1 LGFFILIFSTQI
13 INAATINWV
22 GSTSTSWNIGSNW
35 SAGAVPTAS
44 DNVQIGVVSFSGN
57 QPTISASASCSS
69 LTISNVT
76 ASTLTVNA
84 PLSVTN
90 TITVT
95 SGTINSNAS
104 GTITAANVNL
114 STSTFTL
121 NGTLA
126 VSGTLQT
133 PTSPGGNSTLTTNA
147 TGNTITGGISVHT
160 GSNLTWSGSG
170 TTACGA
176 STVFSTTTL
185 TIGTGNTINFSGT
198 LTINSGSTP
207 GLLINN
213 GNLAFTSSSISIAS
227 PSSLT
232 TVVTNNSGATISLT
246 TSGNIGLG
254 ATAGLENAGTITANA
269 GTSLT
274 SGNGS
279 LYTNDSGGT
288 ITLTGATF
296 NLVGGANL
304 NNTGNINLSS
314 SSTLTSGNPVVITNN
329 NGGSLTFTASTL
341 NMQSGSHII
350 NSGSVSAL
358 SGSTVTIP
366 NTTYIN
372 NSTPTGSLTVSGSN
386 VNIGGGG
393 SIINSGTVTTNTS
406 SAINLSGNP
415 ATIVNNVNGL
425 FNATSTTFTL
435 AAGSSI
441 TNTGGAINATSSTFT
456 LNGNPSSI
464 TNQNITITGIT
475 TVGTASFDACQMTF
489 NGSNSLTNSGALT
502 INDGSSIILSSS
514 STSCSIKN
522 SGTFSAGTSNSSCTI
537 TLNNQGAISNSSK
550 FYLGSTSVIQYLT
563 SASSNCSITNSSGA
577 TFTLQSDQYGSATI
591 ANIPQSHSNT
601 LTGIFNAERYIT
613 GSRGYRIFSSQVNAG
628 AVGSNNVISLNYL
641 QNSILVLGTTG
652 TTRGFDKQGNPTIYI
667 FRENLSPLYT
677 SYLNSNWQGINDI
690 SKGTTYGTD
699 DVVAA
704 NQSINI
710 PVANGYLVFFRGDR
724 NAFATTALALANE
737 TVPTYSATP
746 TTVTASGTM
755 NVGTVQ
761 AKLWYTPT
769 ATLLGYST
777 AANPV
782 TTGLNCIGNPY
793 SSAIDWDTFSSTS
806 SSAAIYGPGLSGA
819 ISFLSLNGS
828 YATYSVVTHT
838 GNNGATHIIP
848 SGVGFFVQASSS
860 SPATPT
866 LTFTENAKINTQA
879 ALVSTFMDKSPVQ
892 LAVNNQYLRIQ
903 MALDSFYNEDVL
915 INFNKNTKATYD
927 INEDAPYLLGTNKV
941 NLNSISSDNVPLA
954 INQLPLPTK
963 SQAVGLNVGAD
974 ADGIYTLNMKQIVSI
989 PQLFDIWL
997 MDAYK
1002 KDSLDM
1008 RHNPTY
1014 AFNIYKSDTN
1024 SYGAGRFT
1032 LVIRQNP
1039 AYAYRLLNFTA
1050 TKAAARQ
1057 VQLAWET
1064 ENEQNYTYF
1073 TVERSTDGGKT
1084 FNVLGGPASTGAG
1097 RYTQVDKDP
1106 AEQNLYR
1113 LKQQDIN
1120 DKITYSNIVPISYAN
1135 LSNNLGSINL
1145 YPNPAS
1151 STINLSVTTAIN
1163 TSGSYN
1169 IKIINS
1175 TGLIVKQA
1183 TSAQINWQT
1192 SVSDLLPGTY
1202 IVRVFN
1208 TSDNALIGDT
1218 KFVKR

>member
-1 LGFFILIFSTQI
+1 LGFLILIFSTQI
-13 INAATINWV
+13 VNAATINWV
-22 GSTSTSWNIGSNW
+22 GSTSTSWNTGSNW
-35 SAGAVPTAS
+35 STGAVPTSS

-57 QPTISASASCSS
+57 QPTIVSSAACSS

-104 GTITAANVNL
+104 GTITAANINL
-114 STSTFTL
+114 SASAFTL
-121 NGTLA
+121 NGTLT

-160 GSNLTWSGSG
+160 SSNLTWNGSG

-185 TIGTGNTINFSGT
+185 TIGAGNTVNFSGT

-207 GLLINN
+207 GFLVNN
-213 GNLAFTSSSISIAS
+213 GNLAFTSASISIAS

-232 TVVTNNSGATISLT
+232 TVVTNNNGGTISLT
-246 TSGNIGLG
+246 TSGSIGLG

-288 ITLTGATF
+288 INLNGATF
-296 NLVGGANL
+296 TLVGGANL
-304 NNTGNINLSS
+304 NNTGNINLNS

-329 NGGSLTFTASTL
+329 NGGNLTFSASTL
-341 NMQSGSHII
+341 NMQGGSHII
-350 NSGSVSAL
+350 NAGSVSAL
-358 SGSTVTIP
+358 SGSTVILP
-366 NTTYIN
+366 NTTFIN
-372 NSTPTGSLTVSGSN
+372 NSTTTGSLTVSGST
-386 VNIGGGG
+386 VNIGAGG
-393 SIINSGTVTTNTS
+393 SITNSGTVTTNTS
-406 SAINLSGNP
+406 AVINLNGNP
-415 ATIVNNVNGL
+415 ATIVNNVNGI
-425 FNATSTTFTL
+425 FNTTATTFTM

-441 TNTGGAINATSSTFT
+441 TNTGGTINAISSTFT

-464 TNQNITITGIT
+464 TNQNFTIAGVT
-475 TVGTASFDACQMTF
+475 TVGTANFDACQMTF
-489 NGSNSLTNSGALT
+489 NGSNSLVNSGTLT
-502 INDGSSIILSSS
+502 INDGSSITLSSS

-522 SGTFSAGTSNSSCTI
+522 TGTFSAGTSNSSCTI

-550 FYLGSTSVIQYLT
+550 FFVGSTSVIQYLT
-563 SASSNCSITNSSGA
+563 STSSNCSITNNSGA
-577 TFTLQSDQYGSATI
+577 TFTFQSDQNGSATL

-601 LTGIFNAERYIT
+601 LTGSFNAERYIT

-628 AVGSNNVISLNYL
+628 SNKVSINYL

-652 TTRGFDKQGNPTIYI
+652 TAKGFDKTGNPTIYLY
-667 FRENLSPLYT
+667 RESLSPLYT
-677 SYLNSNWQGINDI
+677 TFLNSNWQGINDI
-690 SKGTTYGTD
+690 SNGTTYGTN

-724 NAFATTALALANE
+724 NAFPSTALALANE
-737 TVPTYSATP
+737 TVSTYPATA
-746 TTVTASGTM
+746 TTVTVTGTLNM
-755 NVGTVQ
+755 GTIQ
-761 AKLWYTPT
+761 AKLWYNPGS
-769 ATLLGYST
+769 TLLGYST
-777 AANPV
+777 TVNPV
-782 TTGLNCIGNPY
+782 TTGFNCVGNPY
-793 SSAIDWDTFSSTS
+793 PSSIDWDTFSSSS
-806 SSAAIYGPGLSGA
+806 SSAAIYGPGLSGV
-819 ISFLSLNGS
+819 ISFLLPNGS
-828 YATYSVVTHT
+828 YATYSVVTHS

-860 SPATPT
+860 SSTTPA
-866 LTFTENAKINTQA
+866 LTFTENAKVNTQVTG
-879 ALVSTFMDKSPVQ
+879 VSTFMDKAPIQ
-892 LAVNNQYLRIQ
+892 QAANNQYLRIQ

-915 INFNKNTKATYD
+915 INFNKNTKTTYD
-927 INEDAPYLLGTNKV
+927 INEDAPYRLGTNKV
-941 NLNSISSDNVPLA
+941 NLNSISSDNVSLA

-963 SQAVGLNVGAD
+963 SQVIGLNVGAV

-1008 RHNPTY
+1008 RHNTTY

-1024 SYGAGRFT
+1024 SYGAKRFT
-1032 LVIRQNP
+1032 LLIRQNP

-1050 TKAAARQ
+1050 TKATGRQ
-1057 VQLAWET
+1057 VQLVWKT
-1064 ENEQNYTYF
+1064 ENEENYTYF
-1073 TVERSTDGGKT
+1073 TVERSTNGGKT
-1084 FNVLGGPASTGAG
+1084 FNVLGGPASTDAG
-1097 RYTQVDKDP
+1097 TYSLVDKDP
-1106 AEQNLYR
+1106 ADQNLYR

-1120 DKITYSNIVPISYAN
+1120 DNITYSNIVPISYAN
-1135 LSNNLGSINL
+1135 LSNNLDNINL

-1151 STINLSVTTAIN
+1151 STINLSVTTA
-1163 TSGSYN
+1163 TSTVVGSYN

-1183 TSAQINWQT
+1183 TTTQINWET

-1218 KFVKR
+1218 KFIKR